1 MRGSDVNDV
10 LTLQSG
16 GGNYID
22 LDLARSSY
30 NDIGVDQGGI
40 KNTAV
45 INLASANNNHVGVA
59 QYGDFNAAEVDLD
72 TDGNTVK
79 IEQNGWNNHAC
90 SSSTGS
96 CSHTY

>member
-1 MRGSDVNDV
+1 MRESDENDV
-10 LTLQSG
+10 LTLQKG
-16 GGNYID
+16 TANYTDI
-22 LDLARSSY
+22 DLARSSY
-30 NDIGVDQGGI
+30 NDIGVDQTGL

-45 INLASANNNHVGVA
+45 VNLASANNNHVGVA
-59 QYGDFNAAEVDLD
+59 QYGDFNTANVDLD
-72 TDGNTVK
+72 TNGNTVK